1 MESTWNQVDAYL
13 DRELGLRDPALDDAM
28 ATSAAAGLPPIS
40 VTPTQGKLLHLLA
53 RMVEARRILELGT
66 LGGYSS
72 IWLGRALQPDGE
84 MLSLEIDP
92 SHAAVARHNI
102 DRAGLADRVTV
113 VLGPASDTMA
123 KLTADGV
130 DPFDFIFI
138 DADKANIDAYFE
150 ASLPLSRAGTVI
162 VVDNVVR
169 QGNVID
175 AESDDESVRGVRRL
189 VELVSREP
197 RVSATGLQ
205 TVGSKGYDG
214 FILAVVTAS

>member
-13 DRELGLRDPALDDAM
+13 DRELGLRDSALDDAM

-53 RMVEARRILELGT
+53 RMVDARRILELGT

-72 IWLGRALQPDGE
+72 IWLGRALPADGE

-92 SHAAVARHNI
+92 SHAAVARHNL

-113 VLGPASDTMA
+113 VLGPASDTLA
-123 KLTADGV
+123 KLIADGS

-138 DADKANIDAYFE
+138 DADKARIDAYFE
-150 ASLPLSRAGTVI
+150 ASLRLSKLGTVI

-175 AESDDESVRGVRRL
+175 AESEDESVRGVRRL
-189 VELVSREP
+189 VELLAGES
-197 RVSATGLQ
+197 RVSATAVQ

-214 FILAVVTAS
+214 FILAVVTAQ